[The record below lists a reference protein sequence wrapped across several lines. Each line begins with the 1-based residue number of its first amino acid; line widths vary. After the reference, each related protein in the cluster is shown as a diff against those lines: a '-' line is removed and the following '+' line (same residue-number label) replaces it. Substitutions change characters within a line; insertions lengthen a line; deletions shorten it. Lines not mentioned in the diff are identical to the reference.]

1 MRALETCLYA
11 EDLAAAE
18 AFYGEVLGLELHSKV
33 EGRHLF
39 FRLDGSMLLIFNPAA
54 SAQPGD
60 VPPHAGK
67 PGGHACLALPREQT
81 DEWEARLRGLSRG
94 GFSPSS
100 TTRFSGFPAQRMV
113 CGKGRRNQ
121 RMYSPRSRASGTAR
135 TPAATSAM
143 DAASG

>member
-81 DEWEARLRGLSRG
+81 DEWEARLRGHGLQVTRYAWGNRG
-94 GFSPSS
+94 ESLYFND
-100 TTRFSGFPAQRMV
+100 PAGNV
-113 CGKGRRNQ
+113 LELA
-121 RMYSPRSRASGTAR
+121 PASIWGL
-135 TPAATSAM
+135 
-143 DAASG
+143 